1 MHVFE
6 KVRGKPTLLICNC
19 LRIPSPGQYNTISR
33 PRSVH
38 VCVLRVNMCDYVLQ
52 VPCSHFGDESEQP
65 NEYFGLKIFFSLLLL
80 LLMSSAILSDLNT
93 LEALMMNTFFVL
105 RMPL

>member
-1 MHVFE
+1 MF
-6 KVRGKPTLLICNC
+6 
-19 LRIPSPGQYNTISR
+19 LRKSEESQHSLFVTVCEYHLQGSTIPSPG
-33 PRSVH
+33 PGLC

-93 LEALMMNTFFVL
+93 LEAPMMNTFFVL

>member
-1 MHVFE
+1 MF
-6 KVRGKPTLLICNC
+6 
-19 LRIPSPGQYNTISR
+19 LRKSEESQHSLFVTVCEYHLQAQ
-33 PRSVH
+33 VYAC